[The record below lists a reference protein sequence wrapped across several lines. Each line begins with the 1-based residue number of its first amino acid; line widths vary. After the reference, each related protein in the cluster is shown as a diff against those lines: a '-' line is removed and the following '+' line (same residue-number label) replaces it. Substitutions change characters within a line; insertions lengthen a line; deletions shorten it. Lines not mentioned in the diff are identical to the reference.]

1 MDSTGKEAWIGYRLD
16 KISFVTSWCILWFRL
31 VDSVFHGCTGIFYIF
46 SILRDMI
53 RFLRKFLCVSCIFL
67 LLSGFSMFI
76 MMHSIGSWNE
86 IVLVDLK
93 KQARIAS
100 LSGKKICFVG
110 GSNLSYG
117 LDSYRVQEHF
127 GLPVANLGL
136 HAGFGMNYMLYEVN
150 LYVNTG
156 DVVVLVPEYNQFIN
170 YYGSSALADL
180 FIQTKQWKNFPIY
193 KEWTTY
199 PSYFCSKVFTPS
211 LLKRKVV
218 DEYADNPNGF
228 NEFGDYI
235 LHLDQPKRMFP
246 CLPLSERPKVDQI
259 HTFANE
265 VRKLRERG
273 VHVIILPPSYAL
285 TSFNM
290 SKSYIDEITSTLEG
304 DSVPFVV
311 SPSRYAFTDTLF
323 WNTAYHLSAEGR
335 RLRTDLVIADLDS
348 IGIN

>member
-1 MDSTGKEAWIGYRLD
+1 M
-16 KISFVTSWCILWFRL
+16 

-67 LLSGFSMFI
+67 LLSCLSMFF
-76 MMHSIGSWNE
+76 MMRSIGSWNE
-86 IVLVDLK
+86 IVLVDQE
-93 KQARIAS
+93 KQTHIAAM
-100 LSGKKICFVG
+100 SGRKICFVG

-117 LDSYRVQEHF
+117 LDSYRVQEYF
-127 GLPVANLGL
+127 GIPVANLGL
-136 HAGFGMNYMLYEVN
+136 HAGLGMNYMLYEVN
-150 LYVNTG
+150 LYVNRG

-180 FIQTKQWKNFPIY
+180 FIQTKQWNNFLMY

-218 DEYADNPNGF
+218 DEYADNPKGF
-228 NEFGDYI
+228 NELGDYI
-235 LHLDQPKRMFP
+235 LHLDQPRRIFP

-259 HTFANE
+259 SAFANE
-265 VRKLRERG
+265 VKQLRRRG
-273 VHVIILPPSYAL
+273 VQVIILPPSYAL
-285 TSFNM
+285 TSFEM
-290 SKSYIDEITSTLEG
+290 SKSYVDEIVSALEG
-304 DSVPFVV
+304 YSVPFEV
-311 SPSRYAFTDTLF
+311 SPSRYAFNDTLF

-335 RLRTDLVIADLDS
+335 KVRTDLVIADLDS

>member
-1 MDSTGKEAWIGYRLD
+1 
-16 KISFVTSWCILWFRL
+16 
-31 VDSVFHGCTGIFYIF
+31 
-46 SILRDMI
+46 MI

-67 LLSGFSMFI
+67 LLASLSMFM
-76 MMHSIGSWNE
+76 MMHLIGSWNE
-86 IVLVDLK
+86 IVLVDQE
-93 KQARIAS
+93 KQAHIAS
-100 LSGKKICFVG
+100 LSGRKICFVG

-117 LDSYRVQEHF
+117 LDSYRVQEYF
-127 GLPVANLGL
+127 GMPVANMGL
-136 HAGFGMNYMLYEVN
+136 HAGLGMNYMLYEIN

-180 FIQTKQWKNFPIY
+180 FIQTKQWNNCLMY

-199 PSYFCSKVFTPS
+199 PSYLCSKVFTPS

-218 DEYADNPNGF
+218 DEYADNPKGF

-235 LHLDQPKRMFP
+235 LHLDQPRRVFP
-246 CLPLSERPKVDQI
+246 CLPLTERPKVDQI
-259 HTFANE
+259 HIFTNE
-265 VRKLRERG
+265 VKQLRERG
-273 VHVIILPPSYAL
+273 IKVILLPPSYAL

-290 SKSYIDEITSTLEG
+290 SKSYIDEIASTLEI

-311 SPSRYAFTDTLF
+311 SPARYALNDTLF